1 MWLYFIHDWTVLMI
15 EREKFGTTYLEGVR
29 SSLSQGILWNR
40 VISFD
45 LLTGVVSAKIL
56 SPKMGI

>member
-1 MWLYFIHDWTVLMI
+1 MI
-15 EREKFGTTYLEGVR
+15 EREKFGNTYLEGVR
-29 SSLSQGILWNR
+29 TSLSQGILWNR